1 MGLFNSDITRGT
13 SSSSSKM
20 DNLTPEMPSK
30 YLLLPTWVFILLA
43 IFFPP
48 AVILLVK
55 PKLSLELILVILLTL
70 IGWLPGTLYALYVV
84 FRAKKIVEQGL
95 KVNTDNILSQTCQQ
109 CIVVEVMWKCNVI
122 GYDQSRYKF
131 PNRFLRKQKKK
142 KKKKKKVFCVKT
154 LL

>member
-1 MGLFNSDITRGT
+1 MGLEVYYRYHRVESAAVAVSVLFNSDITRGT
-13 SSSSSKM
+13 SSSSNM
-20 DNLTPEMPSK
+20 DSLTPEMPSK

-84 FRAKKIVEQGL
+84 FRAKKIV
-95 KVNTDNILSQTCQQ
+95 
-109 CIVVEVMWKCNVI
+109 
-122 GYDQSRYKF
+122 
-131 PNRFLRKQKKK
+131 
-142 KKKKKKVFCVKT
+142 
-154 LL
+154 

>member
-1 MGLFNSDITRGT
+1 MGTWGFNSDISQGT
-13 SSSSSKM
+13 SSSSSSSSSSNM

-95 KVNTDNILSQTCQQ
+95 KVNTDNILS
-109 CIVVEVMWKCNVI
+109 
-122 GYDQSRYKF
+122 
-131 PNRFLRKQKKK
+131 
-142 KKKKKKVFCVKT
+142 
-154 LL
+154 